1 MTHHASHQSPTQKQS
16 LRRLTDFGIING
28 HRLRGDPEKFT
39 LIVDEM
45 QVVSCTPAEYQIAA
59 RLFRSLNT
67 PVSFR
72 QLRESVHLPGADRRA
87 VIRLVSVLRQKIAPL
102 GIYITNVKTYGYMIT
117 TTDEGEHAGISP
129 SWQTSDKDGL

>member
-1 MTHHASHQSPTQKQS
+1 MTHHTPHRSPTQNQD

-45 QVVSCTPAEYQIAA
+45 QAISCTPAEYQIDA

-67 PVSFR
+67 PISFI
-72 QLRESVHLPGADRRA
+72 QLSKGANLPDTNRRA
-87 VIRLVSVLRQKIAPL
+87 VIRLVSTLRQKIAPL
-102 GIYITNVKTYGYMIT
+102 EIHITNIKTYGYLIT
-117 TTDEGEHAGISP
+117 FPHEGEKG
-129 SWQTSDKDGL
+129 

>member
-1 MTHHASHQSPTQKQS
+1 MTHHTPHRSPTQNQD

-45 QVVSCTPAEYQIAA
+45 QAISCTPAEYQIAA

-67 PVSFR
+67 PISFI
-72 QLRESVHLPGADRRA
+72 QLSKGANLPDTNRRA
-87 VIRLVSVLRQKIAPL
+87 VIRLVSTLRQKIAPL
-102 GIYITNVKTYGYMIT
+102 EIHITNIKTYGYLIT
-117 TTDEGEHAGISP
+117 FPHEGEKG
-129 SWQTSDKDGL
+129 